1 MAPPAGFSMPPPRP
15 SSSTGHNGGS
25 YHRNYEAKMISPSHH
40 HSSDSRL
47 LVKSSPMSDHAES
60 PSERLAQSNYF
71 VRVFNQVPNERK
83 SQTCTNLEYGIFF
96 QWRKIWFLS
105 IQDIFLIFCN
115 SSNFLDFF
123 KRFLPFIKII
133 LVRRNFAFFPYFAI
147 WRNFCN
153 IASGTSK
160 YVNVRIC

>member
-1 MAPPAGFSMPPPRP
+1 
-15 SSSTGHNGGS
+15 
-25 YHRNYEAKMISPSHH
+25 MISPSHH

-96 QWRKIWFLS
+96 PMKE
-105 IQDIFLIFCN
+105 DLI
-115 SSNFLDFF
+115 SQYPGYISYLLQFF
-123 KRFLPFIKII
+123 
-133 LVRRNFAFFPYFAI
+133 
-147 WRNFCN
+147 
-153 IASGTSK
+153 
-160 YVNVRIC
+160 

>member
-71 VRVFNQVPNERK
+71 VRVFNQVPDERK
-83 SQTCTNLEYGIFF
+83 SQTCTNLEYGIFSNEGRSDF
-96 QWRKIWFLS
+96 SVSRIYFFSSAILV
-105 IQDIFLIFCN
+105 IFLIF
-115 SSNFLDFF
+115 SNVFF
-123 KRFLPFIKII
+123 RLSKLSLFVEI
-133 LVRRNFAFFPYFAI
+133 LHFFPILRFEEIFA
-147 WRNFCN
+147 
-153 IASGTSK
+153 T
-160 YVNVRIC
+160 